1 MIRCTV
7 GEIVAFHRRTRDI
20 AEPPGSI
27 GLLTAV
33 DVAIRD
39 LTEIAGTDDL
49 ALARS
54 RAVEC
59 LATLAAA
66 FNSAKG

>member
-1 MIRCTV
+1 MGDIL
-7 GEIVAFHRRTRDI
+7 AFHRKPREL
-20 AEPPGSI
+20 AEPPATI
-27 GLLTAV
+27 DLVTAV

-39 LTEIAGTDDL
+39 LTEIAGTNDL

-54 RAVEC
+54 RAAEC

-66 FNSAKG
+66 FDSATG

>member
-1 MIRCTV
+1 V
-7 GEIVAFHRRTRDI
+7 GEIVAFQPKSRDL
-20 AEPPGSI
+20 AEAPVSI
-27 GLLTAV
+27 DLLTAV

-39 LTEIAGTDDL
+39 LNEIAGTHDL

-54 RAVEC
+54 RAAEC

-66 FNSAKG
+66 FGNATG